1 MISEKTV
8 FEIHRLRDEGHSFRA
23 IAGILG
29 ISRESAAGYH
39 KNPQR
44 CLKKRQPK
52 RSKLD
57 GYTDFIDTCVE
68 EFPSVSAVVM
78 LNKLKA
84 KGFDGKISI
93 VRDYLRRQ
101 RGHQKVKRAFIRF
114 ESAPG
119 FQMQVDWGHFGT
131 IDYQGDQRKLYGL
144 AVIESYSR
152 KLYVTFTHSQ
162 KQETLHQGL
171 FDAFRFFGGTP
182 TELVVDNML
191 TAVTE
196 RCGRIVGFN
205 DALTKPSWK
214 NAACSHCRRW

>member
-8 FEIHRLRDEGHSFRA
+8 FEIHRLRDEGHSYRT
-23 IAGILG
+23 IAKTLG
-29 ISRESAAGYH
+29 ISRESAVGYH

-44 CLKKRQPK
+44 CLKKRKPK

-57 GYTDFIDTCVE
+57 DYVDSIDAIVE
-68 EFPSVSAVVM
+68 AYPSVSAVLV
-78 LNKLKA
+78 LDKLKA
-84 KGFDGKISI
+84 KGFDGQISI
-93 VRDYLRRQ
+93 VRDYLRQQ
-101 RGHQKVKRAFIRF
+101 RGQRQAKRAFIRF
-114 ESAPG
+114 ESDPG

-131 IDYQGDQRKLYGL
+131 IDYQGEKRKLYVL

-171 FDAFRFFGGTP
+171 FDTFRFFGGTP

-191 TAVTE
+191 TATP
-196 RCGRIVGFN
+196 I
-205 DALTKPSWK
+205 PSRLGAGIR
-214 NAACSHCRRW
+214 N